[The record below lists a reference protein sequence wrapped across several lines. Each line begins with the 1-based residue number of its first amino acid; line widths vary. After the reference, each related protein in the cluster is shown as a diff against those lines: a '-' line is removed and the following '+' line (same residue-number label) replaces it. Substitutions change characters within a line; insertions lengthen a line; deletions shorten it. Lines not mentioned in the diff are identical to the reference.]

1 KIVKI
6 LKPKEEKFLTQLID
20 FIEKVWNKPNF
31 NVNEF
36 SKKLGVSKSQLY
48 RKLISLTGKSPNSF
62 LKDYRLNQALKLLH
76 QQSGNISEVAYESGF
91 NSLAY
96 FSECFKN
103 KFGLLPSKYIQ
114 QHTF

>member
-1 KIVKI
+1 MDFTEKAWHKPDINI
-6 LKPKEEKFLTQLID
+6 LY
-20 FIEKVWNKPNF
+20 
-31 NVNEF
+31 F
-36 SKKLGVSKSQLY
+36 SKALGYSKSQLY

-62 LKDYRLNQALKLLH
+62 LKDYRLNQSLKLLH

-96 FSECFKN
+96 FSECFKS